1 MQADDI
7 DAVRKE
13 EDALDQSVALNKI
26 VIDLLEER
34 KKESKR
40 LTQILVA
47 ICIIFIIVFTISN
60 RVNYLEK
67 QDILK
72 QLEDTRIDFMEYLDS
87 IEYVTTETTTTETTV
102 TQDTGEGSGN
112 NVYQAGTDAVYNE
125 SGGE

>member
-1 MQADDI
+1 MHADAI
-7 DAVRKE
+7 DKVKDE
-13 EDALDQSVALNKI
+13 KDALDQSIALNKI
-26 VIDLLEER
+26 VVDLLEER
-34 KKESKR
+34 KKEAKR
-40 LTQILVA
+40 LTQLF
-47 ICIIFIIVFTISN
+47 IFTCIVFVIAFVIS
-60 RVNYLEK
+60 VYVSYTEK
-67 QDILK
+67 QDLMK

>member
-1 MQADDI
+1 MQADNI
-7 DAVRKE
+7 DTVRKE

-60 RVNYLEK
+60 CVNYFEK